1 MTRRALLATL
11 LASLAAAPA
20 ARGVDGA
27 RDTDFQAPQG
37 YRTLGSGQMSPAR
50 GAIAPDGAALF
61 VGTQSS
67 SAIYWARL
75 FATGDPESCAFTP
88 PGSSSVAAAQGLFD
102 GNGRLLVVGTASYA
116 GLGQVIFVARFLY
129 PECAL
134 DPTFDGDGYFTFDHE
149 EDVVGVALART
160 AILLLGV
167 PFERIVVGGNVYPAV
182 GVDLSDILL
191 LQLTPTGQLDDSFGG
206 GDGFL
211 RYDFGNETDV
221 LAALAVDG
229 QRRILLAG
237 TVDLFGDDPDA
248 MVARV
253 LPGGAPDGGFGSLG
267 WTRIV
272 PAADD
277 YAESA
282 TALELAPDGSLW
294 TAGVETNSGGSQ
306 RVLVREIDAA
316 GSSVFGV
323 GWFFHP
329 DSLRV
334 AGIARQG
341 DGRVVVFGDTDHQD
355 GDRDLFVTAC
365 RPTSGTDC
373 LWESAF
379 GPLDEDYLAY
389 PMPDLL
395 AGGDEV
401 AGGLALEAG
410 RPLLFAGAETASGRR
425 GVVARLLNGY
435 IFADGFEGGSAA
447 AW

>member
-1 MTRRALLATL
+1 MTRPALLAAL

-37 YRTLGSGQMSPAR
+37 YRTLGSGQMTPAR
-50 GAIAPDGAALF
+50 GTVAPDGAALF
-61 VGTQSS
+61 LGTQNG

-88 PGSSSVAAAQGLFD
+88 PGSSSVGAAQGLFD
-102 GNGRLLVVGTASYA
+102 GSGRLLVAGTATYA

-129 PECAL
+129 PDCAL

-160 AILLLGV
+160 AILILGV
-167 PFERIVVGGNVYPAV
+167 PFERIVVGGNVYPAA

-191 LQLTPTGQLDDSFGG
+191 LQLTPSGGLDGSFGG
-206 GDGFL
+206 GDGWL

-221 LAALAVDG
+221 LSALAVDD

-282 TALELAPDGSLW
+282 TALDLAPDGSLW

-306 RVLVREIDAA
+306 RVLVREIDAE
-316 GSSVFGV
+316 GSSVFAV

-341 DGRVVVFGDTDHQD
+341 DGRVVVLGDTDHQD

-365 RPTSGTDC
+365 RPTETSRC
-373 LWESAF
+373 AWEPAF

-389 PMPDLL
+389 PMPDLV
-395 AGGDEV
+395 AAGDEP
-401 AGGLALEAG
+401 AGGLALDAG

-425 GVVARLLNGY
+425 GLVARLVNGY
-435 IFADGFEGGSAA
+435 VFADDFEGGSTA

>member
-1 MTRRALLATL
+1 MPRRVLLAAL
-11 LASLAAAPA
+11 LASLAAPPVAS
-20 ARGVDGA
+20 GVDGA
-27 RDTDFQAPQG
+27 LDTDFQAPQG
-37 YRTLGSGQMSPAR
+37 YRTLGSGQISPAR
-50 GAIAPDGAALF
+50 GTVAPDGAALF
-61 VGTQSS
+61 AGTQNG
-67 SAIYWARL
+67 SAIYWTRL
-75 FATGDPESCAFTP
+75 FATGDPGSCAFAP
-88 PGSSSVAAAQGLFD
+88 PGASSVAAAQALFD
-102 GNGRLLVVGTASYA
+102 GSGRLLVAGTASYS

-129 PECAL
+129 PDCAL

-160 AILLLGV
+160 TTLILGV
-167 PFERIVVGGNVYPAV
+167 PFERIVVGGNVYPAA

-191 LQLTPTGQLDDSFGG
+191 LRLTPSGGLDGGFGG
-206 GDGFL
+206 GDGWL

-221 LAALAVDG
+221 LAALAVDA

-272 PAADD
+272 PAADE
-277 YAESA
+277 YEESA
-282 TALELAPDGSLW
+282 AALALAPDGSLW

-306 RVLVREIDAA
+306 RVLVREIDVQ
-316 GSSVFGV
+316 GDSVFAI

-341 DGRVVVFGDTDHQD
+341 DGRVIVFGDTDHQD

-365 RPTSGTDC
+365 RPASGTDC

-379 GPLDEDYLAY
+379 GPLDEEYLAY

-395 AGGDEV
+395 AGGDEP
-401 AGGLALEAG
+401 AGGIVLAAG
-410 RPLLFAGAETASGRR
+410 RPLLFAAAETASGRR
-425 GVVARLLNGY
+425 GLVVRLDNGY
-435 IFADGFEGGSAA
+435 IFADGFEGGSTA